1 MFNPLIYA
9 VRIRHFR
16 VAFIQ
21 LLSRKPN
28 VQAEELERKIFGLG
42 GTGVN
47 DNLVVKQGNQT
58 LNDKHEPPMQEE
70 PRSECKKTHLTKKT
84 YDKKD

>member
-1 MFNPLIYA
+1 M
-9 VRIRHFR
+9 
-16 VAFIQ
+16 
-21 LLSRKPN
+21 
-28 VQAEELERKIFGLG
+28 FGLG
-42 GTGVN
+42 GTGVH

-84 YDKKD
+84 YDKKDQKMQKTPPIMSSCEKRNGSEFLNV